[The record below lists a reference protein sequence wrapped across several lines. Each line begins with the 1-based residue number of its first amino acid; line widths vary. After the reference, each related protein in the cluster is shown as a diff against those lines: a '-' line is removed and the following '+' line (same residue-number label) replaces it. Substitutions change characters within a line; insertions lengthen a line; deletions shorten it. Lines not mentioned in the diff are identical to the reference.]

1 MSSRI
6 RLLAKIVIIAVLVGG
21 FSFFGLFK
29 AWDYL
34 AGPKISIE
42 SPKDGETFSS
52 SYIEVKGTA
61 ENVSLLSLDGRQI
74 YAGQDGVFKE
84 NLLLAKGYNIIE
96 LSAKDK
102 FNREI
107 KLKREVVLK

>member
-1 MSSRI
+1 M
-6 RLLAKIVIIAVLVGG
+6 RLLAKIMIIAVLIGG
-21 FSFFGLFK
+21 FSFYGLFK
-29 AWDYL
+29 ARDFL

-42 SPKDGETFSS
+42 SPKDGETVSS
-52 SYIEVKGTA
+52 SYIEVKGKA
-61 ENVSLLSLDGRQI
+61 KNVSLLSLDGRQI
-74 YAGQDGVFKE
+74 YASQDGIFKE

-107 KLKREVVLK
+107 KLIREVVLK

>member
-1 MSSRI
+1 MSSRM

-34 AGPKISIE
+34 VGPKISIE
-42 SPKDGETFSS
+42 SPKDGETVSS
-52 SYIEVKGTA
+52 SYIEIRGKA
-61 ENVSLLSLDGRQI
+61 KNVSLLSLDGRQI
-74 YAGQDGVFKE
+74 FAGQDGLFKE
-84 NLLLAKGYNIIE
+84 SLLLAKGYNIIE

-107 KLKREVVLK
+107 KIRREVVLK

>member
-21 FSFFGLFK
+21 FSFYGLFK
-29 AWDYL
+29 AWDFL
-34 AGPKISIE
+34 VGPKISIE
-42 SPKDGETFSS
+42 SPKDGETLSS
-52 SYIEVKGTA
+52 SYLEVKGMA
-61 ENVSLLSLDGRQI
+61 KNISLLFLDGRQI
-74 YAGQDGVFKE
+74 FAGQDGIFKE
-84 NLLLAKGYNIIE
+84 SLLLARGYNIIE

-107 KLKREVVLK
+107 KIKREVVLK